1 MKIIKTLLVLV
12 IGTLILSIIGLYNGY
27 PLVHSDTGT
36 YISSGF
42 NSFIPNDRPVTYGL
56 FIRLFSF
63 NYSLWFIIIFQN
75 FITAFVIYEVLKTM
89 DLNKERFIYYYLSV
103 LTFLVLFTGIGWYS
117 NQIMPDFFA
126 PISILI
132 IFVLLK
138 KEKISL
144 SIRVVLYLIL
154 IYSLISHLS
163 HLMIG
168 SVLILLVVILKYT
181 LKQRYFDI
189 PVKRII
195 NVLIIVCSSWIILP
209 GINYLVEKK
218 FILSKASH
226 VFIMAH
232 LNDTGILEKFL
243 KENCSDKEFEGCKLC
258 HYKDSLPN
266 TLASF
271 IWSTNI
277 LENTGGWLNSK
288 EEYNKIIAATLKQPK
303 YLFLNIFKSFNYGL
317 IQLTKNE
324 IGQGLSPYL
333 KGSPPYGQI
342 NVRFHDELNNYL
354 NSRQNKWKGGTLRMN
369 TLNTF
374 NLIILMSSLFI
385 IIYLFATPV
394 LSKLDSKTVTFLL
407 FVILAIIINSFV
419 TAGLNSPTE
428 RFQARVIWM
437 LPLALIILVSKNF
450 DLIIK
455 AVNDSFNN
463 KRAVQ

>member
-1 MKIIKTLLVLV
+1 
-12 IGTLILSIIGLYNGY
+12 
-27 PLVHSDTGT
+27 
-36 YISSGF
+36 
-42 NSFIPNDRPVTYGL
+42 
-56 FIRLFSF
+56 
-63 NYSLWFIIIFQN
+63 
-75 FITAFVIYEVLKTM
+75 
-89 DLNKERFIYYYLSV
+89 
-103 LTFLVLFTGIGWYS
+103 
-117 NQIMPDFFA
+117 
-126 PISILI
+126 
-132 IFVLLK
+132 
-138 KEKISL
+138 
-144 SIRVVLYLIL
+144 
-154 IYSLISHLS
+154 
-163 HLMIG
+163 MIG

-189 PVKRII
+189 PVRRII

-232 LNDTGILEKFL
+232 LNETGILEKFL
-243 KENCSDKEFEGCKLC
+243 QENCTTKEFEDCKLC
-258 HYKDSLPN
+258 HYKDSLPV

-354 NSRQNKWKGGTLRMN
+354 NSRQNKWKGANFKMN

-374 NLIILMSSLFI
+374 HLIILMLSLFI
-385 IIYLFATPV
+385 IIYLFTTPI
-394 LSKLDSKTVTFLL
+394 LSKMDSKTVIFLI
-407 FVILAIIINSFV
+407 FIILAIIINSFI

-455 AVNDSFNN
+455 AVNDSFK
-463 KRAVQ
+463 KREVQ